1 MQHGL
6 VVVSR
11 SGSNPEQF
19 IFGSDQLTRLKRHI
33 TIVTNWVP
41 NEVSSSLSRRLLGR
55 GASVK
60 YLMDDA
66 VIEYIRQHGL
76 YGSANKT

>member
-1 MQHGL
+1 MFSAQH
-6 VVVSR
+6 
-11 SGSNPEQF
+11 
-19 IFGSDQLTRLKRHI
+19 HI

-41 NEVSSSLSRRLLGR
+41 NEVSSSLSRRLLSR

-66 VIEYIRQHGL
+66 VIEYIKKFEL
-76 YGSANKT
+76 YGSRPPT